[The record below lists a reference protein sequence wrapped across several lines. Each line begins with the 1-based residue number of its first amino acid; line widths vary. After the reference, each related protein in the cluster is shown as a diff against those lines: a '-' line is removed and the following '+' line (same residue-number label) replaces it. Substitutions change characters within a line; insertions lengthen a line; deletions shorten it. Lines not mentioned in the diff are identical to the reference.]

1 MTSSPI
7 AVRSWGTCY
16 GPPPTASR
24 CVLSETGGCCQGLGA
39 VRQLPGDPGKLTT
52 EVATSN
58 ELGIDR
64 SQQVEVRDDRTG
76 SQVKNLTDGALDDS
90 LRHVIGA
97 KRVDTESY
105 RASSTNGVGNLA
117 LATIS

>member
-1 MTSSPI
+1 PALVPQPGLDRRGRQESNSRKDGQGGPNRKRRRHGRSMTSSPI

-76 SQVKNLTDGALDDS
+76 S
-90 LRHVIGA
+90 
-97 KRVDTESY
+97 
-105 RASSTNGVGNLA
+105 
-117 LATIS
+117 